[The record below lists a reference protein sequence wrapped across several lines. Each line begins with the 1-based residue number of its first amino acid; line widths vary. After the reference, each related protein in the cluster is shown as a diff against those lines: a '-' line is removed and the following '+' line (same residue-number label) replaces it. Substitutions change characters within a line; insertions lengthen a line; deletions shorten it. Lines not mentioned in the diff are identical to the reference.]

1 MAQIDFTNATLDAYI
16 GNPLTQGSYMRVNS
30 SASLFDSSG
39 NIISTG
45 GIKTIILNTPA
56 KVSIQYTGSMTASGT
71 SFLIGVSTSGGSINF
86 AWKVS
91 NVSFSSGD
99 TYDFIV
105 DIETSGVS

>member
-16 GNPLTQGSYMRVNS
+16 GNPMAQGSYLRMNADS
-30 SASLFDSSG
+30 YLYDTSGNNISASASRSV
-39 NIISTG
+39 
-45 GIKTIILNTPA
+45 ILNTPA
-56 KVSIQYTGSMTASGT
+56 KASVQYTGTVNASGT
-71 SFLIGVSTSGGSINF
+71 EFLLGVQKSSNTITF